1 MVCSSFT
8 FSCKDIF
15 GQTIGGFIHS
25 IAIYVH
31 EMLSL
36 LLLGS
41 EESSVPQLCAQ
52 LHLLLACRI
61 ELLTEPTPLTT
72 INFGRLNLALQCSSS
87 SNSGNY
93 GIQCAGM
100 SKGMAVPI
108 SCPLSLL
115 SPS

>member
-1 MVCSSFT
+1 M

-52 LHLLLACRI
+52 LHLLLACRT
-61 ELLTEPTPLTT
+61 EL
-72 INFGRLNLALQCSSS
+72 
-87 SNSGNY
+87 
-93 GIQCAGM
+93 
-100 SKGMAVPI
+100 
-108 SCPLSLL
+108 
-115 SPS
+115 